1 MTTVK
6 IFKENNS
13 IIKLE
18 ADGHT
23 GYGEEGEDIVCAS
36 LSSVIQTALMGLLQ
50 VAIIDVKYEIHDMG
64 AYLKFE
70 LPKQLDETQRHDA
83 DVILNTMLCGITDLV
98 EGYSDYI
105 ELEVK

>member
-6 IFKENNS
+6 IFKKNNS

-23 GYGEEGEDIVCAS
+23 GCEDIVCAS

-105 ELEVK
+105 ELEVI